1 MTSAADSAAVELIR
15 AAFDGLD
22 EEAAARLAGDAT
34 VVEVAPGTRFASEG
48 EQADG
53 VYVVAEGSIQLAIHQ
68 RQSDLTVATLC
79 GGELLGWSWAVDPH
93 RWTFDVS
100 SAGGARLI
108 RVPTASLEGLV
119 EDDPVAGVALYRTM
133 VGVLSRRLR
142 DTRVQL
148 LDLHGSA
155 RGDR

>member
-1 MTSAADSAAVELIR
+1 MTSADDPAILDLIKS
-15 AAFDGLD
+15 AFDGLD
-22 EEAAARLAGDAT
+22 DEAAARLAGAAT
-34 VVEVAPGTRFASEG
+34 LVEVAPGARLASEG
-48 EQADG
+48 DPADG

-68 RQSDLTVATLC
+68 RQADLTVATLST
-79 GGELLGWSWAVDPH
+79 GELLGWSWAVEPH

-100 SAGGARLI
+100 SAGGASLV
-108 RVPTASLEGLV
+108 RVPMASLEGLV
-119 EDDPVAGVALYRTM
+119 DEHPRAGVALYRAV

-155 RGDR
+155 RVGR